1 MESMYERLRTDM
13 ELKDYSPHTR
23 VCYLARVR
31 EFLGHFD
38 RPVEEIGKEDIRAYL
53 HHLIKEK
60 RASQSVVAQTYSALR
75 FFYEITLE
83 RDWSAFRIP
92 RVKTPKRLPVVLAK
106 EEVADILAATEN
118 LKYRAILAT
127 IYSGGL
133 RVSEAAHLKVS
144 DIDSDQMTIYIGHG
158 KRSRNRYTILARYTL
173 ELLREYWSAYRPA
186 DWLFPGKPPSK
197 PVASRSIQYAFTKAF
212 DRAGIKKPATIH
224 SLRHSFATHLVDAG
238 TNLCH
243 IQQLLGHASPRTTS
257 IYLHI
262 SRRDIGRIISP
273 LDLLAESAG

>member
-1 MESMYERLRTDM
+1 MESIYERLRMDM
-13 ELKDYSPHTR
+13 ELKDYSPHTQ

-31 EFLGHFD
+31 EFLRHFD
-38 RPVEEIGKEDIRAYL
+38 QPTGELGKEDIRAYL

-60 RASQSVVAQTYSALR
+60 RASHSVVAQTYSALK

-83 RDWSAFRIP
+83 RDWSGFRIP

-106 EEVADILAATEN
+106 EEVSTILAATGN

-133 RVSEAAHLKVS
+133 RVSEAAHLKIA
-144 DIDSDQMTIYIGHG
+144 DIDSGQMTIYIGHG

-173 ELLREYWSAYRPA
+173 KLLREYWTAYRPV
-186 DWLFPGKPPSK
+186 DWLFPGRPASG
-197 PVASRSIQYAFTKAF
+197 PVASRSIQYAFREAF
-212 DRAGIKKPATIH
+212 NRTGIKKPATIH

-243 IQQLLGHASPRTTS
+243 IQQLLGHASPRTTA
-257 IYLHI
+257 IYLHL
-262 SRRDIGRIISP
+262 SRRDIGRIMSP
-273 LDLLAESAG
+273 LDILAESAA